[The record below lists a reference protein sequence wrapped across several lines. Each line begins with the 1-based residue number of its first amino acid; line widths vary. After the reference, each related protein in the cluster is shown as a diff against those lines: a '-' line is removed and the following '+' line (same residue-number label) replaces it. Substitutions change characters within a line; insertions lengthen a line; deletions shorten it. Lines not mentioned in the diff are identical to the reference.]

1 MYMKKIKRIIIGV
14 LLVITIIVIAL
25 KLWEEYGIEKS
36 NPNNYATVGD
46 IPTPEGF
53 VRIDGDDPKYSEF
66 LRSLPLKPKG
76 TVVKYYWG
84 GIADLQE
91 LNYAVVDL
99 PLLSNAEQC
108 ADVCMRL
115 RAEYLYQIGNY
126 SNISFLAANG
136 NILSYDGEKSKES
149 LKDYLREVFRVA
161 NTYSLSRQM
170 DERELADIQPGDVFV
185 YPAPN
190 SNSYGHAVMVA
201 DVAQNQNTGK
211 KAIMLVEGFI
221 PARNIHVMR
230 NSQDSSV
237 SPWFI
242 LDEESDTY
250 SFSLFQ
256 FKNTDLKCFPPQ

>member
-1 MYMKKIKRIIIGV
+1 MKKIKRIIIGV

-66 LRSLPLKPKG
+66 LRSLPLKPNG

-136 NILSYDGEKSKES
+136 NILSYEG
-149 LKDYLREVFRVA
+149 VFER
-161 NTYSLSRQM
+161 LSSR
-170 DERELADIQPGDVFV
+170 
-185 YPAPN
+185 
-190 SNSYGHAVMVA
+190 
-201 DVAQNQNTGK
+201 
-211 KAIMLVEGFI
+211 
-221 PARNIHVMR
+221 
-230 NSQDSSV
+230 
-237 SPWFI
+237 
-242 LDEESDTY
+242 
-250 SFSLFQ
+250 SFP
-256 FKNTDLKCFPPQ
+256 CC

>member
-1 MYMKKIKRIIIGV
+1 MQQIINENCMKIIKH
-14 LLVITIIVIAL
+14 IVIGLLGVISIIAITYYL
-25 KLWEEYGIEKS
+25 CIEFGIEKS
-36 NPNNYATVGD
+36 NPNNYATIGD

-84 GIADLQE
+84 GIA
-91 LNYAVVDL
+91 V
-99 PLLSNAEQC
+99 
-108 ADVCMRL
+108 
-115 RAEYLYQIGNY
+115 GNY

-256 FKNTDLKCFPPQ
+256 FRNTDLKCFPPQ